1 MMPCCGGF
9 DCVKLIGMDN
19 GCAEILLPKAMWM
32 NGLRRKD
39 VERFDFDSNKSVLRN
54 PDFSGLYQGSIVVY
68 PSFYIPD
75 NYLTFCCSS
84 IRTNRL
90 QIKDVSVDMAI

>member
-54 PDFSGLYQGSIVVY
+54 PDFSGLHQG
-68 PSFYIPD
+68 YIAGNPIGLPFRQLF
-75 NYLTFCCSS
+75 NFLLFV
-84 IRTNRL
+84 N
-90 QIKDVSVDMAI
+90 QN